1 MAHYARV
8 NSENIVTYVTP
19 IPNEMITDE
28 NGVEHEEWALTHL
41 YSTIPDSVND
51 RWIQTS
57 YNNNFRKRYAGLGY
71 TWDEVR
77 NAFIPP
83 KPYASWTF
91 DEQTLDWEPPIPMPQ
106 ISDPPDS
113 NGPFYIWNEEIG
125 NWQSVYY

>member
-1 MAHYARV
+1 MAHYARI

-28 NGVEHEEWALTHL
+28 NGVEHEHRALAHL

-57 YNNNFRKRYAGLGY
+57 YNNNFRVRYAGLGY
-71 TWDEVR
+71 TWNEEL

-83 KPYASWTF
+83 KPFDSWILNEDTA
-91 DEQTLDWEPPIPMPQ
+91 DWEAPVPMPETVE
-106 ISDPPDS
+106 D
-113 NGPFYIWNEEIG
+113 GPRYMWDEELG
-125 NWQSVYY
+125 NWKPVY